1 MAILSRKVDYALLI
15 LSFLARQP
23 EGGSAREIAARF
35 QLSRGFV
42 ANILKLLCNK
52 GFVTSHR
59 GVKGGYV
66 LARPAHEVALSELID
81 ALDDSFRLAE
91 CTGDHP
97 PEHECSLTGAC
108 PVQSAVTRVH
118 QRLRAVLSDVTLGD
132 LFQPPVS
139 VDGTMTQLGLPIAA
153 AAARPAAL
161 IDPVI

>member
-23 EGGSAREIAARF
+23 EGASARVIADRF
-35 QLSRGFV
+35 GLNRGFV
-42 ANILKLLCNK
+42 ANILKGLCSK
-52 GFVTSHR
+52 GFVSSHR

-91 CTGDHP
+91 CTGNHP
-97 PEHECSLTGAC
+97 PEHECSLTGTC

-118 QRLRAVLSDVTLGD
+118 QRLRAVLSDVTLAD
-132 LFQPPVS
+132 LFDTPGMGDRTV
-139 VDGTMTQLGLPIAA
+139 TMTQLGLP